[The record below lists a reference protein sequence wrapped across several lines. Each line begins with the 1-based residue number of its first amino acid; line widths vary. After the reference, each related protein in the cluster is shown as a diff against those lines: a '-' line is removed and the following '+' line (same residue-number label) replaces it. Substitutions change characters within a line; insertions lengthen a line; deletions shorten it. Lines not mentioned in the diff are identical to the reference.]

1 MSYSFLE
8 SAEYRNTPS
17 IVAQTE
23 ATYSVLADANADRTV
38 LSAAKIVHEEVLRL
52 NPSRLRPLPLQ
63 TLISPAVRFTQP
75 GFSFSEMMSIDL
87 LHLWEDGLGHR
98 GIKVFFAELGESS
111 FDYVRKNL
119 ATASF
124 AYSDG
129 VLTRDTFRGIVNREI
144 FLNGRE
150 RMSLIRLLIH
160 SITRR
165 VVVDKHVRNI
175 IRISFELIILFN
187 TILRGRVTL
196 AAKLFI
202 YDMVPHF
209 MKLYPA
215 AFPSSNDTNCPKFHA
230 LTHLLWWMLIFGSLG
245 NVALHVFENAHLL
258 TKLDALHVN
267 ASANVALSL
276 VNRFVRRFT
285 AARVPQLL
293 GAPLTYLPG
302 TQIPSEPV
310 TVTFHVWGTHTDGDV
325 PLSMT
330 ELETLWKKHETD
342 LICRG
347 TSNVPK
353 SPYHFYRV
361 QWLAKVM
368 FSRFDEGVWV
378 NKNAGIGVGAVVRLK
393 TTGQRL
399 IPAVA
404 LYYIDGFFKLDG
416 FCVENNGREAVFAV
430 VRRLVRI
437 AHSEY
442 DHPLI
447 RTEIRSCDK
456 SIAEII
462 RVDSIFS
469 TLLCERVFSDPA
481 AACTGT
487 ATGTVASEDALLPA
501 TTRAY
506 LPIHFD

>member
-1 MSYSFLE
+1 
-8 SAEYRNTPS
+8 
-17 IVAQTE
+17 
-23 ATYSVLADANADRTV
+23 LADANADPMV

-52 NPSRLRPLPLQ
+52 NPSRLRPVPLQ
-63 TLISPAVRFTQP
+63 TLTSPAVRFTQP

-98 GIKVFFAELGESS
+98 GIKVFFGELDGSS

-119 ATASF
+119 AAASF

-165 VVVDKHVRNI
+165 VVVDKDVRTI

-187 TILRGRVTL
+187 TILRGRVTR
-196 AAKLFI
+196 AAKSFI

-209 MKLYPA
+209 MKLYQA

-230 LTHLLWWMLIFGSLG
+230 LVHLLWWLSIFGSLG

-276 VNRFVRRFT
+276 VSRFVRRFT
-285 AARVPQLL
+285 VARLPQLL
-293 GAPLTYLPG
+293 SAPLTYLPG

-310 TVTFHVWGTHTDGDV
+310 SFHVWGSHSDGDV
-325 PLSMT
+325 PLSMI
-330 ELETLWKKHETD
+330 ELETLWTKHEKD
-342 LICRG
+342 LIHRG
-347 TSNVPK
+347 TTDGPK
-353 SPYHFYRV
+353 SSHHFYRV

-368 FSRFDEGVWV
+368 LSRFDEGVWV
-378 NKNAGIGVGAVVRLK
+378 NKNAGIGSGAVVRL
-393 TTGQRL
+393 TATGRRL
-399 IPAVA
+399 VPDVP
-404 LYYIDGFFKLDG
+404 LYYVDGFFKLDG
-416 FCVENNGREAVFAV
+416 FCVESASGKEAIFAV

-437 AHSEY
+437 NHSEY
-442 DHPLI
+442 DHPLL

-469 TLLCERVFSDPA
+469 MLLCERVFSDA
-481 AACTGT
+481 AAGTGT
-487 ATGTVASEDALLPA
+487 DNEDELLPA